1 MIEDKFKEIEA
12 KVFTMLEENKSLKV
26 ELGLLKESLSQCMTE
41 SAHTIESLKTESA
54 NTIASL
60 KTESAHRIET
70 IQTESA
76 QALATLQTASSQ
88 ALETLRTESE
98 QTVQM
103 LQDENALIQSRNAE
117 LTMHLKKIMSRLESL
132 GVQ

>member
-1 MIEDKFKEIEA
+1 MIEEKFKELES

-26 ELGLLKESLSQCMTE
+26 ELAILKESLSQCMTE
-41 SAHTIESLKTESA
+41 SASTIESLKS
-54 NTIASL
+54 
-60 KTESAHRIET
+60 ESAHRIET
-70 IQTESA
+70 LQTESA

-88 ALETLRTESE
+88 ALETLQIESAQTLE
-98 QTVQM
+98 ALQMESSQTVQT

>member
-1 MIEDKFKEIEA
+1 MIEDKFKELEA
-12 KVFTMLEENKSLKV
+12 KIFAMLEENKSLKV

-41 SAHTIESLKTESA
+41 SANTIESLKTESA
-54 NTIASL
+54 H
-60 KTESAHRIET
+60 KIET

-76 QALATLQTASSQ
+76 QALATLQAASSQ
-88 ALETLRTESE
+88 ALETLQAESA
-98 QTVQM
+98 QTVQA

>member
-1 MIEDKFKEIEA
+1 MIEDKFKELEA
-12 KVFTMLEENKSLKV
+12 KVFTMLEENKGLKV
-26 ELGLLKESLSQCMTE
+26 ELALLKESLSQCMTE
-41 SAHTIESLKTESA
+41 SANTIESLKTESA

-60 KTESAHRIET
+60 KTESAHKIET

-76 QALATLQTASSQ
+76 QALTTVQTASAH
-88 ALETLRTESE
+88 ALETLQIESA
-98 QTVQM
+98 QTIQA
-103 LQDENALIQSRNAE
+103 LQDESALIQSRNAE